1 MINDEFINKFKKNIY
16 IINTSRGKCLKTKD
30 LIKNIHSGKVA
41 GACLDVLEYE
51 MVSFENLDA
60 SSLPAEFRELIQ
72 SDKVIL
78 SSHIAGWTHE
88 SNEKIAK
95 TLAEKILQTENK
107 S

>member
-1 MINDEFINKFKKNIY
+1 
-16 IINTSRGKCLKTKD
+16 
-30 LIKNIHSGKVA
+30 
-41 GACLDVLEYE
+41 

-95 TLAEKILQTENK
+95 TLAEKIINYHRK
-107 S
+107 P